1 MVGRVDLNLLL
12 TLETLLNE
20 LNVTK
25 AAVKL
30 NSSQPAV
37 SAQLVRLRRMFDD
50 PLLIPGA
57 RGMTPTPRALELA
70 PRLSELLDGFRTLV
84 QPDHFDPRTAQG
96 SILIGTNDATQCRLA
111 KWFGNLANTAPGV
124 QIGFVTA
131 NRSTVPDV
139 EQHMAS
145 GQVDLIISRRSAFP
159 DRLHVR
165 PLHDETFV
173 CAMRWDHPYR
183 KKQLTLKDFVAMRH
197 VIVLPLGG
205 EFDDVTDEILKE
217 MGLSRQTVVSVP
229 SFLVAER
236 VLRNTDFVSVFPTSL
251 ARGMMST
258 LKSYPLPYTLPKFEF
273 AMAWHVRTHL
283 SPLHRWVRDQI
294 AEELMVGREEDGDP
308 MSQIAW

>member
-1 MVGRVDLNLLL
+1 MAGRMDLNLLL

-20 LNVTK
+20 RNVTK

-37 SAQLVRLRRMFDD
+37 SAQLVRLRRMFGD

-70 PRLSELLDGFRTLV
+70 PRLSELLDGFRAIV
-84 QPDHFDPRTAQG
+84 QPDRFDPRTAQG

-111 KWFGNLANTAPGV
+111 KWFGDLAQTAPGV
-124 QIGFVTA
+124 RIGFVTA
-131 NRSTVPDV
+131 TRAMVPDI

-145 GQVDLIISRRSAFP
+145 GQVDLIISRRSSFS

-165 PLHDETFV
+165 PLHDESFV

-183 KKQLTLKDFVAMRH
+183 KKQLTLKDFVAMQH

-205 EFDDVTDEILKE
+205 EFDDATDDILRQ
-217 MGLSRQTVVSVP
+217 MGLARRTVVSVP

-236 VLRNTDFVSVFPTSL
+236 VLRGTDFVSVFPATL
-251 ARGMMST
+251 ARGMMSS
-258 LKSYPLPYTLPKFEF
+258 LKSYPLPYTLPRIEF
-273 AMAWHVRTHL
+273 GMAWHVRTHL
-283 SPLHRWVRDQI
+283 SPLHRWVRDRI
-294 AEELMVGREEDGDP
+294 SEVLAADREANDDP
-308 MSQIAW
+308 MSRVAW